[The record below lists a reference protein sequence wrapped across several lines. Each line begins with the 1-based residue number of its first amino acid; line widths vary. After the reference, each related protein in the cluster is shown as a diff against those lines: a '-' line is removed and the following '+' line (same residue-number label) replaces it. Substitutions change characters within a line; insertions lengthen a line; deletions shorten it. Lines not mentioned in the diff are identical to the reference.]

1 MECSSLGGAGLRDST
16 RIAGGDPELWAQI
29 MRSNQGNLVEA
40 LKLWLKS
47 TEEALGFLNDG
58 KWEELKAF
66 LEEGA
71 IFRKNL

>member
-1 MECSSLGGAGLRDST
+1 
-16 RIAGGDPELWAQI
+16 